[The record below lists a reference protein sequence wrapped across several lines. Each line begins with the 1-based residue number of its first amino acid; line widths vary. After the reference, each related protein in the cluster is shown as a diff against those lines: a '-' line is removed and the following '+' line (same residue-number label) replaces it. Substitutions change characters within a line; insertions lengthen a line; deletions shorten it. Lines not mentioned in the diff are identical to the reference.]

1 MTSSVSRHLDNKSIV
16 IIGAGRGIGAAVAEY
31 CAGLGASLLVADI
44 DGAAA
49 AATAKKLRAG
59 GSKAESMKIDVSNW
73 DECRALI
80 KKAVDLH
87 GRIDGLAN
95 FAGIVYL
102 RTPFDET
109 DGDKARRL
117 FEINLL
123 GTYYVGVNTIQQMK
137 KQGGGGAIVN
147 TTSGVQAGV
156 GSCSA
161 YAASKGGVASLT
173 YCWAMDAAADGIRVN
188 SISPVAT
195 SAMTETSDEYM
206 RQHGQLPEGNRP
218 FVDPACNAP
227 AVAFLLSNA
236 SSHLNGQI
244 LRVHGEQLQLISH
257 PAVLQPVM
265 ERDTWDIPS
274 IAKALKDSFG
284 DTFPPLGL
292 TGMRGEFVPLTK
304 VNPVP
309 R

>member
-102 RTPFDET
+102 R
-109 DGDKARRL
+109 K
-117 FEINLL
+117 
-123 GTYYVGVNTIQQMK
+123 
-137 KQGGGGAIVN
+137 
-147 TTSGVQAGV
+147 
-156 GSCSA
+156 
-161 YAASKGGVASLT
+161 
-173 YCWAMDAAADGIRVN
+173 
-188 SISPVAT
+188 
-195 SAMTETSDEYM
+195 
-206 RQHGQLPEGNRP
+206 
-218 FVDPACNAP
+218 
-227 AVAFLLSNA
+227 
-236 SSHLNGQI
+236 
-244 LRVHGEQLQLISH
+244 
-257 PAVLQPVM
+257 
-265 ERDTWDIPS
+265 
-274 IAKALKDSFG
+274 
-284 DTFPPLGL
+284 
-292 TGMRGEFVPLTK
+292 
-304 VNPVP
+304 
-309 R
+309 